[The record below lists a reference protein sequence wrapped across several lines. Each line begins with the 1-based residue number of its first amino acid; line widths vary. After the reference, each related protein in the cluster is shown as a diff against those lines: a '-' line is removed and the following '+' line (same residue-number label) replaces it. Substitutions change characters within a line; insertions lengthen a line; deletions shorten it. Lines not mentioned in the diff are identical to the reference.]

1 MRYGFFVTDFK
12 RGRAVSPQSESKMA
26 ATSISMTTNK
36 DDNREKNLIITLVN
50 TEKELSEKQCPSHN
64 SDLSSSE
71 YFFSFLTACGIILER
86 RKEGYSLPNH
96 LPISKISK
104 FVCSSMPP
112 PASTVIL
119 YHLMKEVIIGIT
131 NAHL

>member
-1 MRYGFFVTDFK
+1 MRYGFFVTGFK

-71 YFFSFLTACGIILER
+71 YFFSFLTACGIILEEG
-86 RKEGYSLPNH
+86 RKG
-96 LPISKISK
+96 
-104 FVCSSMPP
+104 
-112 PASTVIL
+112 IL
-119 YHLMKEVIIGIT
+119 CQTICLSAKYQNLSV
-131 NAHL
+131 LQCLLLLLL